1 MHHYCFEDKWE
12 CHGDGDCADLRK
24 CRGTDC
30 SCVESTCEKSSTVST
45 DPPTPTPTSTDPPTP
60 TSTDPPTPT
69 PTDPPTPTSTD
80 PPTPTEPPCNCGKA
94 NPGDADSERI
104 IGGTE
109 AQKNE
114 FPWVVN
120 VRSTKEVTEDATG
133 TSTRS
138 SSCGGAIISPKIV
151 LTAGHCI
158 VKDEDADVK
167 AEYIED
173 CYTDTNT
180 NTDKFKCYK
189 TIQVLAGVHKITRRS
204 DDAKKTIDVKKAILH
219 KDYKPKDNQA
229 EGSTGVI
236 HDLAILQL
244 EDDIEFTAEMSPI
257 CLPSDVRPDK
267 YKGEKATV
275 AGWGR
280 TDGMM

>member
-1 MHHYCFEDKWE
+1 M
-12 CHGDGDCADLRK
+12 
-24 CRGTDC
+24 
-30 SCVESTCEKSSTVST
+30 ESTCEKSSTV
-45 DPPTPTPTSTDPPTP
+45 
-60 TSTDPPTPT
+60 
-69 PTDPPTPTSTD
+69 PTDPPTNPTD
-80 PPTPTEPPCNCGKA
+80 PDPTDPDPTEPPTEPPTSSPDTECNCGKA

-109 AQKNE
+109 ARKNE

-133 TSTRS
+133 ISTRS

-189 TIQVLAGVHKITRRS
+189 TIRVLAGVHKITRSS

-229 EGSTGVI
+229 EGSSGVI